1 MTEQQKIQPEPSP
14 FKSLGA
20 IVAGFMATAI
30 TTTLVD
36 TIMHQTGVFPSYDVV
51 MSTNLFLLALSYRIV
66 LNSFGCMIAAKL
78 APYYPMYHAIALG
91 TFGMIMASIGAYI
104 MWDKGPAWYSIANI
118 AIALPCAW
126 IGGKLYERQR
136 KKFKADQYSNS

>member
-1 MTEQQKIQPEPSP
+1 MNEQQKIQPEPQP

-20 IVAGFMATAI
+20 IVAGFLATAI

-36 TIMHQTGVFPSYDVV
+36 TIMHQTGVFPDYDVV
-51 MSTNLFLLALSYRIV
+51 MSSGLFGLALAYRVV

-78 APYYPMYHAIALG
+78 APYYPMYHAFALG
-91 TFGMIMASIGAYI
+91 TFGMIMAGVGAYV

-118 AIALPCAW
+118 LIALPCAW

-136 KKFKADQYSNS
+136 SKLQK